1 MPGGLVYEGGVTT
14 LDLMPTM
21 LEAAG
26 LPTPARVQ
34 GHSRLGEIRR
44 RELGWKSPVFLENI
58 TQKEVEGKFAI
69 ERAVRTPEWKLI
81 LRDHPKDELY
91 DLAHD
96 PGERTDLLNRPEQ
109 KTRVR
114 ELARLIFQW
123 GEKMD
128 DPVAVRL
135 ARRYL

>member
-1 MPGGLVYEGGVTT
+1 MS
-14 LDLMPTM
+14 
-21 LEAAG
+21 A
-26 LPTPARVQ
+26 LPPPERVQ

-44 RELGWKSPVFLENI
+44 RELGWKGPVFIENI
-58 TQKEVEGKFAI
+58 TQKEVDGKFAI
-69 ERAVRTPEWKLI
+69 ERAVRTPDWKLI

-109 KTRVR
+109 KTRVH
-114 ELARLIFQW
+114 ELARLILQW
-123 GEKMD
+123 GEKLD

-135 ARRYL
+135 ARRYA